1 MMINSLP
8 FSSMKTLLSHPRFDH
23 LVDALTRDNPDKL
36 KKWKLDY
43 NHFPDGT
50 PNFFLHDVKS
60 DIEHRDV
67 TYIGDF
73 SSLESLPEQY
83 ALIRWIL
90 DYYADKVRVIVP
102 YFPVGTMERISRKW
116 EIATASYVADILS
129 HLPPARQGKPSIHT
143 FDIHALSERFFFD
156 SFHVNAE
163 LHTATSLLDIPEGS
177 AVAFPDDGAA
187 KRFRENFPDS
197 VDKLICIKVRGEGDK
212 REITIKE
219 WDPSWKDVILVD
231 DLIQTGGT
239 LREAAR
245 MLRNKWARS
254 VRAFAPHGV
263 FPGDSHIAL
272 ASELDELIVTDTI
285 PANIDRAKSL
295 DNMRVISI
303 APLIRKILLRD
314 GE

>member
-1 MMINSLP
+1 
-8 FSSMKTLLSHPRFDH
+8 MKTLYSHPHFEH
-23 LVDALTRDNPDKL
+23 LVDDLVTRNPEKL
-36 KKWKLDY
+36 RKWKLDY
-43 NHFPDGT
+43 NHFPDWT
-50 PNFFLHDVKS
+50 PNFFVHDVKT
-60 DIEHRDV
+60 DIEHQDV

-73 SSLESLPEQY
+73 SSLSTHVEQY
-83 ALIRWIL
+83 ALIRWLI

-102 YFPVGTMERISRKW
+102 YFPVGTMERISKKW

-129 HLPPARQGKPSIHT
+129 HLPPARHGKPSIHT

-163 LHTATSLLDIPEGS
+163 LHTTTSLLDIPEGS

-197 VDKLICIKVRGEGDK
+197 VDKLICIKVRGAGDK
-212 REITIKE
+212 REITLKE
-219 WDPSWKDVILVD
+219 WDPVGKDVILVD
-231 DLIQTGGT
+231 DLIQTGST

-245 MLRNKWARS
+245 MLRERWARS

-272 ASELDELIVTDTI
+272 AGELDELIVTDSI
-285 PANIDRAKSL
+285 PANIWRSESVA
-295 DNMRVISI
+295 NMRVISI
-303 APLIRKILLRD
+303 ASLVGKILFRD
-314 GE
+314 KE